1 MSNKKVSVIIPYYK
15 KKKFIVKT
23 LNSIFNQ
30 TYKNFDIIL
39 IYDSLNLDD
48 FYFIKKKFKKKKKL
62 KILLNKKNLGVG
74 ISRNNGINNSDSEF
88 ITFCDADD
96 LWKKDKLSYQ
106 IRMME
111 KYKIDF
117 FHSSYDIIDENDKKT
132 SFFIIKE
139 KLYYEDLIKC
149 CDIGLSTVVLRR
161 KFLSNRRFCSMKTKE
176 DYLLWLQLIKKKKIF
191 YGTQKILVS
200 WRKTDQSLSSFFFQK
215 IKDAYL
221 LYNFYLKYNVVKS
234 IFCVI
239 RLSYYSLIKK
249 LSLFKY

>member
-1 MSNKKVSVIIPYYK
+1 MSKKKVSVIIPYYK
-15 KKKFIVKT
+15 KKKFIIKT

-30 TYKNFDIIL
+30 TYKNFDVIL
-39 IYDSLNLDD
+39 IYDSMNLDD
-48 FYFIKKKFKKKKKL
+48 YYFIKKKYKKIKKF
-62 KILLNKKNLGVG
+62 KILINKKNLGAG
-74 ISRNNGINNSDSEF
+74 LSRNVGINNSTSEF
-88 ITFCDADD
+88 ISFCDADD
-96 LWKKDKLSYQ
+96 LWNKDKLSYQ

-117 FHSSYDIIDENDKKT
+117 FHSSYDIIKENGKKI
-132 SFFIIKE
+132 SHFIIKE
-139 KLYYEDLIKC
+139 KLYYKDLIKC
-149 CDIGLSTVVLRR
+149 CDIGLSTVTLRR
-161 KFLSNRRFCSMKTKE
+161 KFLSNKRFCSMKTKE

-191 YGTQKILVS
+191 HGTHKILVS
-200 WRKTDQSLSSFFFQK
+200 WRKTEHSLSSFFFQK